1 MTFVYYCDI
10 LLIVRI
16 LPEPIVFEWDKGNSG
31 KNLIKHEVRDKEA
44 EEVFNNKPLISKDIQ
59 HSKKELR
66 FQALGRTDKGR
77 LIFLSFTIRKDKI
90 RVISARNMNKKEV
103 LKYEK
108 T

>member
-1 MTFVYYCDI
+1 LTIVYYCDL

-16 LPEPIVFEWDKGNSG
+16 LPEPIAFEWDKGNSG

-44 EEVFNNKPLISKDIQ
+44 EEVFNNKPLISKE
-59 HSKKELR
+59 ELR

-90 RVISARNMNKKEV
+90 RVILARDMNKKEV
-103 LKYEK
+103 PKYEEA
-108 T
+108 